1 MFSEKP
7 NRLSLLTELV
17 GMIPVREAMFP
28 LREGIFPVREAMFPL
43 REGMFPV
50 REAIFPLRE
59 GMFPAMTVEDIVI
72 MSNTAHMV
80 GLI

>member
-7 NRLSLLTELV
+7 NRLSLLTEV

-28 LREGIFPVREAMFPL
+28 LREGMFPVREAMFPL

-50 REAIFPLRE
+50 REAMFPLRE
-59 GMFPAMTVEDIVI
+59 GMFPARAVEDKVIRSKAADIVD
-72 MSNTAHMV
+72 
-80 GLI
+80 LI